1 MQAGQISGAQIIEDI
16 FQSSQ
21 APQQQQSQYV
31 NNTNAN
37 PSNPAYGLQLP
48 QPLKQTQALN
58 ASYQASSNTLN
69 SFNYY
74 GNMNESMVG
83 ATQSGAIRG
92 RVTSPH
98 VYQWDAKPLE
108 QQQKDFK
115 TQSGMAMKQNA
126 WQGGITLDPKQT
138 LREAISGVYGSAN
151 MLKTHQMGNFSV
163 YKCPVENL
171 TTGNFKY
178 IVAIVPNHEFVPL
191 GSYYSLKSLPWISF
205 QTRATDNPASEF
217 GNIRPSSI
225 SYTIPNETKH
235 PLYDKINMVLDDAGK
250 FVYLSESMPCKVEL
264 LKVGKQDVAAPK
276 STIMSALEA
285 FKTVITMTD

>member
-1 MQAGQISGAQIIEDI
+1 MLIDKMQSAQIIEDI
-16 FQSSQ
+16 FS
-21 APQQQQSQYV
+21 APQGEVQPQQNHQHV
-31 NNTNAN
+31 NAN
-37 PSNPAYGLQLP
+37 PSNPAYGMQLP

-74 GNMNESMVG
+74 GNINESMMG

-98 VYQWDAKPLE
+98 VYQWDAKPIE

-115 TQSGMAMKQNA
+115 VQSGMTMKQNA
-126 WQGGITLDPKQT
+126 WQGSITLDPKQS
-138 LREAISGVYGSAN
+138 LREAIAGVYGAAN

-171 TTGNFKY
+171 TTGNYKY

-191 GSYYSLKSLPWISF
+191 GSYYSLQSLPWISF

-217 GNIRPSSI
+217 GNIRPQSI
-225 SYTIPNETKH
+225 SYAIPNETKH
-235 PLYDKINMVLDDAGK
+235 PLFDKINMVLDDAGK

-264 LKVGKQDVAAPK
+264 LKLGKGDVAAPK

-285 FKTVITMTD
+285 FKTVITLTD